1 MKPLCALVL
10 LASLAACGADGLPE
24 APASQ
29 AANKTGLTLSGCVK
43 AGVAVGPVTKG
54 GPTRC

>member
-1 MKPLCALVL
+1 MRVILIALT
-10 LASLAACGADGLPE
+10 LASLTACGADGAPE

-29 AANKTGLTLSGCVK
+29 DANAPGLTLSGCAK
-43 AGVAVGPVTKG
+43 IGVAVGPKTAG